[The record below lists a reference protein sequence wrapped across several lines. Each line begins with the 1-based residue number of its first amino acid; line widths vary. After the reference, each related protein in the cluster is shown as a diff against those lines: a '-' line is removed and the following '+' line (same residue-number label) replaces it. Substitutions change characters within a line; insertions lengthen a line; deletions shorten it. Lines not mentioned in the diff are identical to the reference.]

1 MQKTIREIKL
11 MASSGDKRRPVT
23 FQSMHV
29 CLISWDYNVF
39 TYCLYFFLDRITIN
53 ENFIV
58 PWKPFMTRK
67 HQSITFEHT
76 VPT

>member
-1 MQKTIREIKL
+1 
-11 MASSGDKRRPVT
+11 MASSGDKRTVT
-23 FQSMHV
+23 FQSTHI
-29 CLISWDYNVF
+29 CLISYDYNVF
-39 TYCLYFFLDRITIN
+39 TYCLFNYFFLYRITN
-53 ENFIV
+53 DENFIV